1 MRATTLVVYRSCWSP
16 INPLVYTDDSN
27 DENVNRLIEAIFRT
41 KKTKRL
47 VLDNNKM
54 YYCPSDEY
62 KRIVVRMRKFK

>member
-1 MRATTLVVYRSCWSP
+1 MQAPTLVYSSSWSK
-16 INPLVYTDDSN
+16 ITPLVYSDDSN
-27 DENVNRLIEAIFRT
+27 NENVDRLIEAIFKA

-62 KRIVVRMRKFK
+62 KRIVVRLRKFK

>member
-1 MRATTLVVYRSCWSP
+1 MQAPTLVYSSSWSK
-16 INPLVYTDDSN
+16 ITPLVYSDDSN
-27 DENVNRLIEAIFRT
+27 NDNVNRLIEAIFKA

-62 KRIVVRMRKFK
+62 KRIVVRLRKFK